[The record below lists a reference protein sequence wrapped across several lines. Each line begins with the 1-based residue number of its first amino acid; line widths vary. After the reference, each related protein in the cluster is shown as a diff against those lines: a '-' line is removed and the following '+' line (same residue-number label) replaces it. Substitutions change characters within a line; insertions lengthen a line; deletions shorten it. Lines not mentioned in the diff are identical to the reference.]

1 MTHVDVAIARRLT
14 TTATLVAAL
23 ALSACATA
31 RPAGSSQPATTP
43 AVAPAPATQKPGTP
57 SAAPA
62 ASAAAPQKPVPR
74 RTATSRDGTRIVYE
88 VEGAGP
94 PLLLVHGGGQTGRS
108 WAERGY
114 VEKLRGRFTV
124 ITMDLRGAGES
135 GRPAV
140 PDAYALDRH
149 LEDIA
154 AVADAAKAP
163 RFHLWGFGHGATIG
177 RYLAARSDRVI
188 SAVLVGA
195 TLGPA
200 LEGVVKDAIL
210 GMRAKW
216 LPLIQQQM
224 AGTLKVDAL
233 SNSDRTGW
241 DAGVAVSALALG
253 AMVDYP
259 PLEPAEI
266 KAPTLWLIGA
276 ADTSALDNVKAYEGK
291 LAGTK
296 VRLKLLSGASYTDS
310 FGKIELSLAEAVP
323 FLTGSASTTTS
334 PLPAVAMDMR
344 VGRRQPPSRPVV
356 LRTGATANQ
365 QGDAL

>member
-1 MTHVDVAIARRLT
+1 MTHVDVAIARCLT
-14 TTATLVAAL
+14 TAALVAAL
-23 ALSACATA
+23 ASSACATA
-31 RPAGSSQPATTP
+31 RPAGSSPPVAPTAAP
-43 AVAPAPATQKPGTP
+43 APAPATQKPGT
-57 SAAPA
+57 SAA
-62 ASAAAPQKPVPR
+62 ASAGAAAASPGGPQKPIPR
-74 RTATSRDGTRIVYE
+74 RTAVSRDGTRIVYE
-88 VEGAGP
+88 VEGTGP
-94 PLLLVHGGGQTGRS
+94 ALLLVHGGGQTGRS
-108 WAERGY
+108 WTERGY
-114 VEKLRGRFTV
+114 VEKLRDRFTV
-124 ITMDLRGAGES
+124 ITMDLRGGGES

-149 LEDIA
+149 LEDFA

-233 SNSDRTGW
+233 SNSDRTAF

-259 PLEPAEI
+259 PLEPSEI
-266 KAPTLWLIGA
+266 KVPTLWLIGA
-276 ADTSALDNVKAYEGK
+276 ADTSALENVKAYEGK

-296 VRLKLLSGASYTDS
+296 VTLKLLSGASYTDS
-310 FGKIELSLAEAVP
+310 FGKSELSLAEAVP
-323 FLTGSASTTTS
+323 FLTSGAPTTTS
-334 PLPAVAMDMR
+334 RSPGVAMDP
-344 VGRRQPPSRPVV
+344 RR
-356 LRTGATANQ
+356 
-365 QGDAL
+365 

>member
-1 MTHVDVAIARRLT
+1 MTLVDVAIARRLT
-14 TTATLVAAL
+14 TATLVAAL
-23 ALSACATA
+23 ASSACATA
-31 RPAGSSQPATTP
+31 RPAGSSPPVAPTAPA
-43 AVAPAPATQKPGTP
+43 APAPATQKPGTP
-57 SAAPA
+57 AAAPA
-62 ASAAAPQKPVPR
+62 GGAAAAPGAPQKPVPR
-74 RTATSRDGTRIVYE
+74 RTAISRDGTKIVYE
-88 VEGAGP
+88 VEGTGP
-94 PLLLVHGGGQTGRS
+94 ALLLMHGGGQTGRS
-108 WAERGY
+108 WTERGY
-114 VEKLRGRFTV
+114 VEKLRDRFTV
-124 ITMDLRGAGES
+124 ITIDLRGAGES

-149 LEDIA
+149 LEDVA

-188 SAVLVGA
+188 SAVFVGA

-224 AGTLKVDAL
+224 AGTLKLDAL
-233 SNSDRTGW
+233 SNSDRTAF

-276 ADTSALDNVKAYEGK
+276 ADTSALENVKAYEGK

-296 VRLKLLSGASYTDS
+296 VTLKLLSGASYTDS
-310 FGKIELSLAEAVP
+310 FGKSELSLAEAVP
-323 FLTGSASTTTS
+323 FLTGH
-334 PLPAVAMDMR
+334 
-344 VGRRQPPSRPVV
+344 
-356 LRTGATANQ
+356 
-365 QGDAL
+365 

>member
-14 TTATLVAAL
+14 TTASLVAAL

-31 RPAGSSQPATTP
+31 RPAGESQPAST
-43 AVAPAPATQKPGTP
+43 TP

-62 ASAAAPQKPVPR
+62 TPAATPAPGTQKPAAPAATAAPGTQKPAAPGAAPAAAPKPVPR
-74 RTATSRDGTRIVYE
+74 RTVASRDGTKIVYD
-88 VEGAGP
+88 VTGSGP
-94 PLLLVHGGGQTGRS
+94 ALLLVHGGGQTGTS

-114 VEKLRGRFTV
+114 VDKLKDKFTV
-124 ITMDLRGAGES
+124 ITLDLRGFGES
-135 GRPAV
+135 GRPVV

-149 LEDIA
+149 LEDLA

-188 SAVLVGA
+188 SAVLVSAPLGA
-195 TLGPA
+195 PF
-200 LEGVVKDAIL
+200 EGIVRDAVT

-216 LPLIQQQM
+216 LPLVQQQM

-233 SNSDRTGW
+233 SNSDRTAW

-253 AMVDYP
+253 AMIDYP
-259 PLEPAEI
+259 ALEPGEI

-276 ADTSALDNVKAYEGK
+276 ADTSAMENVKAYEGK
-291 LAGTK
+291 LKDTK
-296 VRLKLLSGASYTDS
+296 VTLKLLSGASYADS
-310 FGKIELSLAEAVP
+310 FGKSELSLAEALP
-323 FLTGSASTTTS
+323 FLSGGA
-334 PLPAVAMDMR
+334 A
-344 VGRRQPPSRPVV
+344 
-356 LRTGATANQ
+356 ATASAAAP
-365 QGDAL
+365 GPRR